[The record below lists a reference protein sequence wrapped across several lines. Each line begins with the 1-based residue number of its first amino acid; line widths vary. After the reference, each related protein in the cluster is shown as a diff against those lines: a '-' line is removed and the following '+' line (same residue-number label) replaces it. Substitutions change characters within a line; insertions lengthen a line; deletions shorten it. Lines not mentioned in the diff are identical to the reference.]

1 MSDFSYDIKE
11 SIAILSEKNGYT
23 KELNLISYGGRPAKY
38 DIRDWYTD
46 EDGNKKMMKG
56 ITLSKEEAKE
66 LLEALSGEEL
76 ED

>member
-66 LLEALSGEEL
+66 LLEALSSEEL